1 MNTGFVN
8 NIIIAGFLGG
18 GKIFV
23 MMYIVIYS
31 RSKGL
36 TVITFSMMCH
46 RAIQLVGC
54 HWNKLLC
61 IPVYR
66 SNKIS
71 VYQMTEL
78 AIKKLEHFPNIIEF
92 IWSIRMIYNDK
103 IGQTPEEFDHVID
116 NIFKVVC
123 GMNVHK
129 GKYILL
135 QHTNQHNSNL
145 FEDIRLWCP
154 LVLFHVKKLFLSKI
168 LSAHKMIIFQDSIN

>member
-1 MNTGFVN
+1 M
-8 NIIIAGFLGG
+8 IAN
-18 GKIFV
+18 GKIGQNPAKFDNAIDNIFKV
-23 MMYIVIYS
+23 VCGMNVHKRNKFFMQHTNQHNSNQFEDIHLWCPLVLFHVTKLFL
-31 RSKGL
+31 SK
-36 TVITFSMMCH
+36 
-46 RAIQLVGC
+46 
-54 HWNKLLC
+54 
-61 IPVYR
+61 

-154 LVLFHVKKLFLSKI
+154 LVV
-168 LSAHKMIIFQDSIN
+168 